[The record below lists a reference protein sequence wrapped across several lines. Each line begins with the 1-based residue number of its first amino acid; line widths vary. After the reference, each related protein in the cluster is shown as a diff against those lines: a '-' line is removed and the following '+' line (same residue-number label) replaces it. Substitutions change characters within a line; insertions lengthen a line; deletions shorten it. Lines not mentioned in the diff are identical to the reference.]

1 MTPPLCKRNFWTT
14 PKKSRPQN
22 NSKIQRVWSQLEIS
36 AKKTKKWPDWL
47 RIKILMKIEI
57 YGELEIGLMIT
68 SPNVYLYFKIFTNT
82 GQIVISMVLF
92 DIFVVLF

>member
-1 MTPPLCKRNFWTT
+1 
-14 PKKSRPQN
+14 
-22 NSKIQRVWSQLEIS
+22 
-36 AKKTKKWPDWL
+36 
-47 RIKILMKIEI
+47 MKIEI

>member
-1 MTPPLCKRNFWTT
+1 
-14 PKKSRPQN
+14 
-22 NSKIQRVWSQLEIS
+22 
-36 AKKTKKWPDWL
+36 
-47 RIKILMKIEI
+47 MKIEI

-92 DIFVVLF
+92 DIFGEIFFSEKSFESFLLPYHLSFLTEIAPLKRFL